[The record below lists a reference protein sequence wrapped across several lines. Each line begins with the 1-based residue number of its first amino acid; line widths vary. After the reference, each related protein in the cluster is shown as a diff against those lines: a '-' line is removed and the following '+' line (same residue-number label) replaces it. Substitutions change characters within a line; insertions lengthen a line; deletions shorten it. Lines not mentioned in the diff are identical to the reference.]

1 MPGLIISEVMDG
13 NRSGGQPKFLEIT
26 NVTDESMAIG
36 GFQIWRGS
44 NGAEPASVLQISAN
58 TILDAHA

>member
-1 MPGLIISEVMDG
+1 
-13 NRSGGQPKFLEIT
+13 
-26 NVTDESMAIG
+26 MAIG